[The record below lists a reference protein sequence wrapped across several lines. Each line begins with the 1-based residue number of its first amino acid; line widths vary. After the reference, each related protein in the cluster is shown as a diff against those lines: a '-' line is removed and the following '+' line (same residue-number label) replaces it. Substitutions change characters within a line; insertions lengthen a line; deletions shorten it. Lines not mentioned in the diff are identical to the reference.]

1 MPQITQS
8 TDITRKSCQTRFST
22 EEAHMLVSTILAD
35 KGADVVTVSP
45 EQDVQGLLT
54 LLAQHKV
61 GALVVS
67 HNGTTIDGIVSE
79 RDIVRALAAGESLM
93 SEPVSRIM
101 TSEVFASTMHAKIDE
116 LMTVMTSQRIRHIP
130 ITTDSGELIGIVS
143 IGDLIKARL
152 SELEAEKEALVD
164 YITHGG

>member
-1 MPQITQS
+1 
-8 TDITRKSCQTRFST
+8 
-22 EEAHMLVSTILAD
+22 MLVSTILAD

-45 EQDVQGLLT
+45 EQDVQGLLS

-67 HNGTTIDGIVSE
+67 PNGTTISGIVSE

-93 SEPVSRIM
+93 SEPVSTIM
-101 TSEVFASTMHAKIDE
+101 TSEVFVSTTHVKIDE
-116 LMTVMTSQRIRHIP
+116 LMTVMTSRRIRHIP

-143 IGDLIKARL
+143 IGDLVKARL
-152 SELEAEKEALVD
+152 SELETEKAALVD

>member
-1 MPQITQS
+1 
-8 TDITRKSCQTRFST
+8 
-22 EEAHMLVSTILAD
+22 MLVSAILAD
-35 KGADVVTVSP
+35 KGANVVTVSP
-45 EQDVQGLLT
+45 EQDVQGLLV

-67 HNGTTIDGIVSE
+67 HNGKTIAGIVSE

-101 TSEVFASTMHAKIDE
+101 TSEVFVSTMHAKIDE
-116 LMTVMTSQRIRHIP
+116 LMTVMTSRRIRHIP

-143 IGDLIKARL
+143 IGDLVKARL

>member
-1 MPQITQS
+1 
-8 TDITRKSCQTRFST
+8 
-22 EEAHMLVSTILAD
+22 MLVSTILAD

-45 EQDVQGLLT
+45 EQDVQGLLS

-67 HNGTTIDGIVSE
+67 PNGTTISGIVSE

-93 SEPVSRIM
+93 SEPVSSIM
-101 TSEVFASTMHAKIDE
+101 TSEIFVSTTHVKIDE
-116 LMTVMTSQRIRHIP
+116 LMTVMTSRRIRHIP

-143 IGDLIKARL
+143 IGDLVKARL
-152 SELEAEKEALVD
+152 SELETEKAALVD

>member
-1 MPQITQS
+1 
-8 TDITRKSCQTRFST
+8 
-22 EEAHMLVSTILAD
+22 MLVSTILAD

-45 EQDVQGLLT
+45 EQNVQGLLT

-101 TSEVFASTMHAKIDE
+101 TSEVFVSTTHVKIDE
-116 LMTVMTSQRIRHIP
+116 LMTVMTSRRIRHIP

-143 IGDLIKARL
+143 IGDLVKARL
-152 SELEAEKEALVD
+152 SELETEKAALVD

>member
-1 MPQITQS
+1 
-8 TDITRKSCQTRFST
+8 
-22 EEAHMLVSTILAD
+22 MLVSTILAD

-79 RDIVRALAAGESLM
+79 RDIVRALTAGESLM

-101 TSEVFASTMHAKIDE
+101 TSEVFVSTMHAKIDE

>member
-1 MPQITQS
+1 
-8 TDITRKSCQTRFST
+8 
-22 EEAHMLVSTILAD
+22 MLVSTILAD

-101 TSEVFASTMHAKIDE
+101 TSEVFVSTMHAKIDD
-116 LMTVMTSQRIRHIP
+116 LMTVMTSRRIRHIP

-143 IGDLIKARL
+143 IGDLVKARL

>member
-1 MPQITQS
+1 
-8 TDITRKSCQTRFST
+8 
-22 EEAHMLVSTILAD
+22 MLVSTILAD

-45 EQDVQGLLT
+45 AENVQGLLA
-54 LLAQHKV
+54 LLSQHKV

-67 HNGTTIDGIVSE
+67 NDGTTIAGIVSE

-93 SEPVSRIM
+93 NEPVSSIM
-101 TSEVFASTMHAKIDE
+101 TSEVFVSTTQARIDE
-116 LMTVMTSQRIRHIP
+116 LMTVMTSRRIRHIP

-143 IGDLIKARL
+143 IGDLVKARL
-152 SELEAEKEALVD
+152 SELETEKDALVG

>member
-1 MPQITQS
+1 
-8 TDITRKSCQTRFST
+8 
-22 EEAHMLVSTILAD
+22 MLVSTILAD

-45 EQDVQGLLT
+45 QQNVQE
-54 LLAQHKV
+54 LLALLSQHKV

-67 HNGTTIDGIVSE
+67 NDGKTIAGIVSE

-93 SEPVSRIM
+93 SEPVSTIM
-101 TSEVFASTMHAKIDE
+101 TSEVFVSTTHVKIDE
-116 LMTVMTSQRIRHIP
+116 LMTVMTSRRIRHIP

-143 IGDLIKARL
+143 IGDLVKARL
-152 SELEAEKEALVD
+152 SELETEKAALVD

>member
-1 MPQITQS
+1 
-8 TDITRKSCQTRFST
+8 
-22 EEAHMLVSTILAD
+22 MLVSTILAD

-93 SEPVSRIM
+93 SEPVSSIM
-101 TSEVFASTMHAKIDE
+101 TSEVFVSTTHVKIDE
-116 LMTVMTSQRIRHIP
+116 LMTVMTSRRIRHIP

-143 IGDLIKARL
+143 IGDLVKARL
-152 SELEAEKEALVD
+152 SELETEKAALVD

>member
-1 MPQITQS
+1 
-8 TDITRKSCQTRFST
+8 
-22 EEAHMLVSTILAD
+22 MLVSAILAD
-35 KGADVVTVSP
+35 KGANVVTVSP
-45 EQDVQGLLT
+45 EQDVQGLLV

-67 HNGTTIDGIVSE
+67 HNGKTIAGIVSE

-101 TSEVFASTMHAKIDE
+101 TSEVFVSTMHAKIDD
-116 LMTVMTSQRIRHIP
+116 LMTVMTSRRIRHIP

>member
-1 MPQITQS
+1 
-8 TDITRKSCQTRFST
+8 
-22 EEAHMLVSTILAD
+22 MLVSTILAD

-45 EQDVQGLLT
+45 EQDVQGLLS

-67 HNGTTIDGIVSE
+67 PNGTTISGIVSE

-93 SEPVSRIM
+93 GEPVSRIM
-101 TSEVFASTMHAKIDE
+101 TSEVFVSTMHAKIDE

-143 IGDLIKARL
+143 IGDLVKARL
-152 SELEAEKEALVD
+152 SELEAEKEALVE

>member
-1 MPQITQS
+1 
-8 TDITRKSCQTRFST
+8 
-22 EEAHMLVSTILAD
+22 MLVSAILAD
-35 KGADVVTVSP
+35 KGANVVTVSP
-45 EQDVQGLLT
+45 EQDVQGLLV

-67 HNGTTIDGIVSE
+67 HNGKTIAGIVSE

-101 TSEVFASTMHAKIDE
+101 TSEVFVSTMHAKIDD

-143 IGDLIKARL
+143 IGDLVKARL

>member
-1 MPQITQS
+1 MPQITRS
-8 TDITRKSCQTRFST
+8 TDITRKSCQTGLLT
-22 EEAHMLVSTILAD
+22 EEAHILVSTILAD

-101 TSEVFASTMHAKIDE
+101 TSEVFVSTMHAKIDE